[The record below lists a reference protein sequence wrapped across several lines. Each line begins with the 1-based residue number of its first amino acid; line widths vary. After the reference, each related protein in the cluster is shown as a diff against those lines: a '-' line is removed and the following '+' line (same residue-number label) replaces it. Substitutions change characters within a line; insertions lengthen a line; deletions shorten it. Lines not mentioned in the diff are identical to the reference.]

1 MTNVASFSLL
11 TAFADDP
18 FGGNPAAIVFLD
30 PSLPTETLGKIAQNF
45 NQPILVVVSPTS
57 LPTEDGDPK
66 VETRSIRFF
75 TPIGGNKEPPICG
88 HGLVAAA
95 KTVFDLPEII
105 DAGKE
110 VIRFKNRFG
119 DTLEATKLDD
129 GWIEIKIPSGVPGV
143 LDEEDKKRLKGH
155 VDKAFGRDVRVK
167 DIKTGGSVYSYCA
180 YPVFMPIGIVV
191 LIRRKML

>member
-1 MTNVASFSLL
+1 MTNVASFSLI

-30 PSLPTETLGKIAQNF
+30 PSLPTDTLGKIAQNF
-45 NQPILVVVSPTS
+45 NQPILVVISPTS

-88 HGLVAAA
+88 HGLIAAA
-95 KTVFDLPEII
+95 KTLFDLLEE
-105 DAGKE
+105 GKE

-119 DTLEATKLDD
+119 DTLEASKLED
-129 GWIEIKIPSGVPGV
+129 GWIEIKIPSSVPGV
-143 LDEEDKKRLKGH
+143 LNEEDKKRLKGY

-167 DIKTGGSVYSYCA
+167 DIKTGGSVYSYCE
-180 YPVFMPIGIVV
+180 YPVFHAV
-191 LIRRKML
+191 LLC